1 MAPPKVFTGARALF
15 QIMDPNIGIAQTI
28 GIFDNCSYGLQYTVQ
43 PAFILG
49 RFSAAELGYTG
60 QEPVHITCSGW
71 RVIGHGPFADGHL
84 PMLQDLLT
92 ADYITLQVIDRT
104 TANAVAIIESVRP
117 TGFSTSI
124 QARQLESMTL
134 NFMGIIVDDE
144 TANNSEAFTVAGP
157 AADLP

>member
-1 MAPPKVFTGARALF
+1 
-15 QIMDPNIGIAQTI
+15 MDPNTGIAQTI
-28 GIFDNCSYGLQYTVQ
+28 GIFDNCSYGLTYTVQ

-49 RFSAAELGYTG
+49 RFSAAELGYTS

-84 PMLQDLLT
+84 PQLQDLLT
-92 ADYITLQVIDRT
+92 ADYISMQVVDRQT
-104 TANAVAIIESVRP
+104 GNPVATFESVRP

-134 NFMGIIVDDE
+134 NFMGITIDDE
-144 TANNSEAFTVAGP
+144 TADNSEAVTAAGP